1 MDDDTEDVLVVQ
13 ESEAAHLRRIAWLAG
28 EFYDACRASRLP
40 DDLSVAL
47 VTDWHRSILD
57 PDYDWAADTDDD

>member
-1 MDDDTEDVLVVQ
+1 MDDEQIVQ
-13 ESEAAHLRRIAWLAG
+13 EGEAQHLRRIAWLCG
-28 EFYDACRASRLP
+28 EFYDACRAARLP

-57 PDYDWAADTDDD
+57 PDYEWSEPEDD